1 MIEKIRAKLLGLHM
15 KGGAGAL
22 ADAIASAR
30 QHNWS
35 ILQAFEQIL
44 NAELDSRKQSR
55 SERRFKASKLGQR
68 ATIDGFDFHF
78 HKSRKDQKALILSL
92 MDLDFISQ
100 RSDIIII
107 GNSGVGKTYL
117 ARIIAYAATQY
128 GFRVLFTTAID
139 MINYLKSAEADH
151 SLLKKLR
158 YYQAPDLLVCD
169 ELGYLPLGTQ
179 GSELFFQVISAR
191 HEKKSTLITTNLP
204 FADWGRIFES
214 TTMATVIADR
224 LVYHSEVLI
233 MEGGSYRQR
242 IKK

>member
-22 ADAIASAR
+22 ADAISSAR

-35 ILQAFEQIL
+35 ILQAFEHIL
-44 NAELDSRKQSR
+44 NAELDARKQSR

-68 ATIDGFDFHF
+68 TTIDGFDFHF

-107 GNSGVGKTYL
+107 GNSGVGKTHL
-117 ARIIAYAATQY
+117 ARIIAYAATQF
-128 GFRVLFTTAID
+128 GFRVLFTTAVE
-139 MINYLKSAEADH
+139 MINHLKSAEADH
-151 SLLKKLR
+151 SLLKKLH
-158 YYQAPDLLVCD
+158 YYQAPDFLVCD

-233 MEGGSYRQR
+233 LEGGSYRQR
-242 IKK
+242 VKK